1 MRSESSVSNG
11 NHSANQRT
19 NKCSAILGPASEG
32 KHIPIKL
39 SRWDIPPVECHLTT
53 HSPLNTHCTTLHH
66 QGIYKGNYKDFL
78 MNILTKK
85 ESLTILDAACGTGVN

>member
-1 MRSESSVSNG
+1 MSGLRYSFTQLGSVYPYITSG
-11 NHSANQRT
+11 WGGEQSV
-19 NKCSAILGPASEG
+19 
-32 KHIPIKL
+32 
-39 SRWDIPPVECHLTT
+39 DCHLTT